1 MLVSQ
6 NPFSLTSRIL
16 VCNHLNVAVLRILF
30 SHWCFYH
37 VYGRRFIFINN
48 HNKKWLTA
56 DTYNNMDGWLVI
68 IVEVLVVSTE
78 G

>member
-1 MLVSQ
+1 MFMGGDS
-6 NPFSLTSRIL
+6 
-16 VCNHLNVAVLRILF
+16 
-30 SHWCFYH
+30 
-37 VYGRRFIFINN
+37 FISIIT
-48 HNKKWLTA
+48 KKWPTA